1 MRRNDLALTSS
12 RALAYAQ
19 TERNRFVVE
28 LKRFIR
34 FSSVSAQP
42 QHAGDVKACAVW
54 LANHL
59 KQIGLDHAQVISTRG
74 HPLVYAD
81 WLHAPGRPTVL
92 IYGHYDVQPPDP
104 LNEWTSPPFEPTVR
118 GDNLYGR
125 GASDDKGQM
134 FAHTKAVE
142 SYLQTA
148 GELPVNVKC
157 IFEGEEEIGSKN
169 LIAFLS
175 KNDKAIASDVAVI
188 SDMRMLAPDRPAL
201 TYAMR
206 GALSLELE
214 IRGQEVDLHSGNF
227 GGAVHNPLHALNEI
241 IASLHERNGRVA
253 IPGFYDSVEEITES
267 ERDYLKRTGPS
278 DEEILRDAQA
288 TRGWGEQGFS
298 LYERTTT
305 RPSLTINGIAGGY
318 QGAGGKGIIPSRAL
332 AKIDFRLAPHQDPQ
346 EIDQLFRRH
355 IARITPPAV
364 RSTVHTYFEA
374 KPARINH
381 RHASMRAAATACKKG
396 FGAAP
401 VLLRSGGTIPVV
413 SVFEET
419 LRIPTVLM
427 GFALPDDRMHA
438 PNEKFHLPNFYNGI
452 ATSISFL
459 AEVSARQ
466 VRSGA
471 RKANAG
477 AGTTSAGVMTESEF
491 PFEADPTE
499 ILQSI
504 SLHDL
509 LTPFFDQT
517 GGQMP
522 ASDYFDPWSLE
533 P

>member
-1 MRRNDLALTSS
+1 MRRNNSALISL
-12 RALAYAQ
+12 RALDYAR
-19 TERNRFVVE
+19 TRRNSFVAE
-28 LKRFIR
+28 LKSFVR
-34 FSSVSAQP
+34 FSSISAQP
-42 QHAGDVKACAVW
+42 QHAGDVKACAAW

-59 KQIGLDHAQVISTRG
+59 AEMGLDHAQVISTRG

-81 WLHAPGRPTVL
+81 WLRAPGRPTVL

-104 LNEWTSPPFEPTVR
+104 LDEWTSPPFEPTVR
-118 GDNLYGR
+118 GGDLYGR

-134 FAHTKAVE
+134 FAHIKALE

-148 GELPVNVKC
+148 GALPVNVKC

-169 LIAFLS
+169 LNTFLS
-175 KNDKAIASDVAVI
+175 KNRNALASDVAVM

-227 GGAVHNPLHALNEI
+227 GGAVHNPIQALGEI
-241 IASLHERNGRVA
+241 IASLHDRDGRVA

-267 ERDYLKRTGPS
+267 ELDYLRRTGPS

-288 TRGWGEQGFS
+288 KRGWGEQGFS
-298 LYERTTT
+298 LYERTTI
-305 RPSLTINGIAGGY
+305 RPALTINGIAGGY
-318 QGAGGKGIIPSRAL
+318 QGPGGKAVIPSRAL
-332 AKIDFRLAPHQDPQ
+332 AKISFRLVPHQEPR

-355 IARITPPAV
+355 IARITPSAV
-364 RSTVHTYFEA
+364 RSTVRTYFEA

-381 RHASMRAAATACKKG
+381 RHASMRAAATAYEKG

-413 SVFEET
+413 SVFEDV

-438 PNEKFHLPNFYNGI
+438 PNEKFYLPNFYNGI
-452 ATSISFL
+452 AASITFL
-459 AEVSARQ
+459 ADVAQ
-466 VRSGA
+466 HQTILIDGA
-471 RKANAG
+471 L
-477 AGTTSAGVMTESEF
+477 S
-491 PFEADPTE
+491 
-499 ILQSI
+499 
-504 SLHDL
+504 HD
-509 LTPFFDQT
+509 
-517 GGQMP
+517 
-522 ASDYFDPWSLE
+522 Y
-533 P
+533 